1 MTEAAIQRAVL
12 AYLRTAVCQPA
23 HFHVTDL
30 GSMSESDRKRRGR
43 AGGASGWPDITGCA
57 DGRFIALE
65 VKSAKGRVRKAQ
77 TAVLDALTAA
87 GGVVGVVRSVEDAAR
102 LLHAGGVALR
112 AWPAGM
118 ARPAEL
124 RDSRPCDTENKRAEE
139 AVGSDPGS
147 RPTPIGLGGGHDA
160 AR

>member
-1 MTEAAIQRAVL
+1 MSEAAVQRAVL

-77 TAVLDALTAA
+77 TTVLDALRAA

-118 ARPAEL
+118 ERPAEL
-124 RDSRPCDTENKRAEE
+124 RDSRPCVSEKKRA
-139 AVGSDPGS
+139 AGVCDLPDGS
-147 RPTPIGLGGGHDA
+147 
-160 AR
+160 